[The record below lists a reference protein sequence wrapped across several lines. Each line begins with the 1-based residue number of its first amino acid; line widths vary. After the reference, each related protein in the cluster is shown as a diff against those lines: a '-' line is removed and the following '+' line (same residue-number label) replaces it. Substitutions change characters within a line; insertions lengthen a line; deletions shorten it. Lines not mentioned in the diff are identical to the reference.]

1 MNYERIVEGIING
14 LVKMK
19 NPNVSLEEFQQRL
32 NRFKNF
38 DYRKLSDDEIFWMLT
53 YVLFFNMG
61 KKASMIEKKLPLLKK
76 YLYGVERLAHLNSNQ
91 IENIII
97 YTGFPKQVRWCID
110 NSKVFYSL
118 IKNYGSFN
126 NYLIKEFNI
135 RDTLCSNIQLQEL
148 YDTLKENFAGIGE
161 TAGWHFLTELGFFTL
176 KPDKVIRRIFHRIGL
191 IENESDLAASIAV
204 GREISK
210 QLNIPIRYIDIIFVK
225 YGQVGQS
232 DLLGTIDGICTENN
246 PKCNICE
253 LKSICRYYNKS
264 QELQPVNL
272 LIKPNNRIN
281 NNSKVSL
288 TLHNTTV
295 IAENSRVSQAYTIE
309 PFKAAKFQEKYLKLN
324 ESKKQMLQTLIKKCG
339 QFCSEH
345 FATNTPDY
353 RFANRVNFCLIT
365 LLVKEQKL
373 RIHIR
378 TDGLLLSS
386 SVLDIKKLPNHHYNG
401 KEWVEII
408 IFDSSQVDEAVR
420 LIKQAYN
427 YHS

>member
-1 MNYERIVEGIING
+1 MNYDRIVEGIING

-19 NPNVSLEEFQQRL
+19 NPHISLEKFHQRL
-32 NRFKNF
+32 NNFKNF
-38 DYRKLSDDEIFWMLT
+38 DYKKLSDDEIFWMLT

-76 YLYGVERLAHLNSNQ
+76 YLYGVEKLSHMNSKQ
-91 IENIII
+91 IEDIINH
-97 YTGFPKQVRWCID
+97 TGFPKQVRWCAD

-126 NYLIKEFNI
+126 NYLVEEFNI
-135 RDTLCSNIQLQEL
+135 RDTLCSNAQLQKL
-148 YDTLKENFAGIGE
+148 YITLKEKFIGIGE

-176 KPDKVIRRIFHRIGL
+176 KPDKVIRRIFYRIGL
-191 IENESDLAASIAV
+191 IENESDLDASITV
-204 GREISK
+204 GREMSK

-253 LKSICRYYNKS
+253 LKSICKYYKES
-264 QELQPVNL
+264 PEFQP
-272 LIKPNNRIN
+272 INRTN
-281 NNSKVSL
+281 TNSYKFNF
-288 TLHNTTV
+288 TLHN
-295 IAENSRVSQAYTIE
+295 IHTITE
-309 PFKAAKFQEKYLKLN
+309 KSSVFQVYNLGPFTAPKFQSKYLKLN
-324 ESKKQMLQTLIKKCG
+324 ETSKLLLQTLIKKCG

-353 RFANRVNFCLIT
+353 RFANKVNFCLIT
-365 LLVKEQKL
+365 LLVKEQKI

-386 SVLDIKKLPNHHYNG
+386 SILQIKKLPNHHYNG

-408 IFDSSQVDEAVR
+408 ISDNSQVDEAVR
-420 LIKQAYN
+420 LIKQTYD